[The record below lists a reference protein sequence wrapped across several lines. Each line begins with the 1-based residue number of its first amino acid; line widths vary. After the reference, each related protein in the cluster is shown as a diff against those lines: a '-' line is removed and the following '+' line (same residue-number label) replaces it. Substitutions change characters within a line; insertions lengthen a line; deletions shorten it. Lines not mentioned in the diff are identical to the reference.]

1 MNKEYIS
8 YGIIGLV
15 AGLVLGF
22 IVANWAS
29 PAGGGSQPAA
39 AAGNESKEASVNSS
53 NSGQALPPGHPP
65 IDSGQT
71 IPAPPLPEG
80 SPGASDSTSA
90 SPTAPASG
98 STSAPAELPSL
109 DPLPAS
115 SKEERAE
122 QKYKNIQLLKGIPSE
137 RLMKVMFAFKSSLG
151 VDCTYCHIKDQFEKD
166 DKPTKQTARKM
177 IQLVRDTNAKLG
189 TTTRVTCFTCHR
201 GSTRPAS

>member
-1 MNKEYIS
+1 MNKEYVS
-8 YGIIGLV
+8 YGIIGVV

-22 IVANWAS
+22 IVANWA
-29 PAGGGSQPAA
+29 GSATIEGQPISSAA
-39 AAGNESKEASVNSS
+39 TGSNPASVNSS

-71 IPAPPLPEG
+71 IPAPPLPDGTPGASEAAS
-80 SPGASDSTSA
+80 SPGAA
-90 SPTAPASG
+90 ASG
-98 STSAPAELPSL
+98 PPAELPSL
-109 DPLPAS
+109 DPLPAG

-122 QKYKNIQLLKGIPSE
+122 QKYKNIQLLKGIPSD

-177 IQLVRDTNAKLG
+177 IQLMRDTNAKLG
-189 TTTRVTCFTCHR
+189 TATRVTCFTCHR
-201 GSTRPAS
+201 GQTRPAQ

>member
-1 MNKEYIS
+1 MKKEYVS
-8 YGIIGLV
+8 YGLIGIV

-22 IVANWAS
+22 IIANFFS
-29 PAGGGSQPAA
+29 SSGGATQQV
-39 AAGNESKEASVNSS
+39 AAGTESKQASVNSS

-71 IPAPPLPEG
+71 IPAPPLPAG
-80 SPGASDSTSA
+80 APGASDA
-90 SPTAPASG
+90 ATAPPA
-98 STSAPAELPSL
+98 APAGAPPELPSL

-122 QKYKNIQLLKGIPSE
+122 QKYKNIQLLKGIPSD
-137 RLMKVMFAFKSSLG
+137 RLTKIMFAFKGSLG

-166 DKPTKQTARKM
+166 DKPQKQTARKM

-189 TTTRVTCFTCHR
+189 SMTRVTCFTCHR
-201 GSTRPAS
+201 GQTRPAS

>member
-8 YGIIGLV
+8 YGIIGVV
-15 AGLVLGF
+15 AGLVIGF
-22 IVANWAS
+22 IVANWVG
-29 PAGGGSQPAA
+29 PAGNNAQQAPTSSGEPKG
-39 AAGNESKEASVNSS
+39 ASVNSS
-53 NSGQALPPGHPP
+53 NGGQALPPGHPP
-65 IDSGQT
+65 IDTGQT
-71 IPAPPLPEG
+71 IPAPPLPDG
-80 SPGASDSTSA
+80 TPGASDAASTA
-90 SPTAPASG
+90 SPTGGQTG
-98 STSAPAELPSL
+98 SPAELPSL
-109 DPLPAS
+109 DPMPAG

-122 QKYKNIQLLKGIPSE
+122 QKYKNIQLLKGIPSD

>member
-8 YGIIGLV
+8 YGLIGVV

-22 IVANWAS
+22 IVGNFAS
-29 PAGGGSQPAA
+29 PAGGGAQQTA
-39 AAGNESKEASVNSS
+39 AAGSESKATSVNSS
-53 NSGQALPPGHPP
+53 NSGQALPPNHPP

-71 IPAPPLPEG
+71 IPAPPLREG
-80 SPGASDSTSA
+80 TPGASDSTSA
-90 SPTAPASG
+90 TSSP
-98 STSAPAELPSL
+98 TSAPAELPSL

-137 RLMKVMFAFKSSLG
+137 RVMKVMFAFKASLG
-151 VDCTYCHIKDQFEKD
+151 VDCTYCHIKDQFDKD

-189 TTTRVTCFTCHR
+189 TATRVTCFTCHR

>member
-1 MNKEYIS
+1 MKKEYVS
-8 YGIIGLV
+8 YGLIGIV

-22 IVANWAS
+22 IIGNMAS
-29 PAGGGSQPAA
+29 STEGTVSQAVSGS
-39 AAGNESKEASVNSS
+39 ESKVASVNSS

-71 IPAPPLPEG
+71 IPAPPLP
-80 SPGASDSTSA
+80 SGATGAPDAATA
-90 SPTAPASG
+90 PPTAQAG
-98 STSAPAELPSL
+98 APAELPSL

-122 QKYKNIQLLKGIPSE
+122 QKYKNIQLLRGIPSD
-137 RLMKVMFAFKSSLG
+137 RLTKIMFAFKASLG

-166 DKPTKQTARKM
+166 DKPQKQTARKM

-189 TTTRVTCFTCHR
+189 GTARVTCFTCHR
-201 GSTRPAS
+201 GQTRPAS

>member
-1 MNKEYIS
+1 MKKEYVS
-8 YGIIGLV
+8 YGIIGVV

-22 IVANWAS
+22 IVANWVGTAANEGQPIS
-29 PAGGGSQPAA
+29 SAATGSNPT
-39 AAGNESKEASVNSS
+39 SVNSS

-71 IPAPPLPEG
+71 IPAPPLPAG
-80 SPGASDSTSA
+80 TS
-90 SPTAPASG
+90 TAPDTSSPSPMTQTAS
-98 STSAPAELPSL
+98 SAELPSL

-122 QKYKNIQLLKGIPSE
+122 QKYKNIQLFRGIPSE
-137 RLMKVMFAFKSSLG
+137 RLLKIMFAFKSSLG

-166 DKPTKQTARKM
+166 DRPTKQTARKM

-189 TTTRVTCFTCHR
+189 GTARVTCFTCHR
-201 GSTRPAS
+201 GQTRPAQ